1 MHLVIFDC
9 DGTLVD
15 SQHMIVA
22 AMNGAFAA
30 AGRPALPREQ
40 VLSIVGLS
48 LPMAVAALIP
58 DGTRDEVEAI
68 TDGYRQA
75 FQQLSKDPE
84 HQEPL
89 YPGIPDLLTWLA
101 KRDDVLLGVATGKS
115 RRGVDRI
122 VARHGLEG
130 MFITVQTADTHPS
143 KPHPSMIE
151 TALGETGAHADRA
164 VMIGDTSFDM
174 EMSRAAGVTAFG
186 VSWGYHP
193 VGELK
198 RSGAHAVFDTAD
210 ALRGALEARF

>member
-22 AMNGAFAA
+22 AMNTAFAEA
-30 AGRPALPREQ
+30 ERPELPRQ
-40 VLSIVGLS
+40 RVLSIVGLS

-58 DGTRDEVEAI
+58 DASNAEVESISA
-68 TDGYRQA
+68 GYKSA
-75 FQQLSKDPE
+75 FHTLSQQPE

-89 YPGIPDLLTWLA
+89 YPGIDDLLRWLGA
-101 KRDDVLLGVATGKS
+101 RDDVLVGVATGKS

-130 MFITVQTADTHPS
+130 LFVTIQTADDHPS

-151 TALGETGAHADRA
+151 RALGETGAEPDRA
-164 VMIGDTSFDM
+164 VMIGDTTFDM
-174 EMSRAAGVTAFG
+174 EMSRAAGITAFG

-193 VGELK
+193 VGDLQ
-198 RSGAHAVFDTAD
+198 RSGAHEIFDDAD
-210 ALRGALEARF
+210 GLKRAIAERF